1 MMEKQYSIVDRDYS
15 DLELVANQGTFQK
28 IKLTEQSKGNMDLKF
43 ANYRAD
49 SNKVV
54 SVPTEAKSDDDKQI
68 SSEIITVANKSY
80 EYSTVS
86 KNKRKPIKVTDFMEK
101 QMIKGYVENSQKLDV
116 GSIDKELIANEVND
130 SFDKI
135 ADKEELNVINHIEE
149 TSVEPEDDINKDL
162 ELDLDVQ
169 ESIEKDTIVPEIKDY
184 FAENKDLFID
194 ERKFEKPVSHEIV
207 ETRFEEP
214 VVHESE
220 RYREVSDSIDGFSVD
235 ELNNLRKALQSER
248 KRREELTKELEE
260 REVAAAATK
269 KELEQVTRMREEKIN
284 ELKAFKED
292 IKRNNEN
299 LESQT
304 RKVEERRQENISRIH
319 NMYDTIADIDD
330 MLGGDS
336 ARSRSEIGS
345 SRRIA

>member
-248 KRREELTKELEE
+248 KRREELTKESEE